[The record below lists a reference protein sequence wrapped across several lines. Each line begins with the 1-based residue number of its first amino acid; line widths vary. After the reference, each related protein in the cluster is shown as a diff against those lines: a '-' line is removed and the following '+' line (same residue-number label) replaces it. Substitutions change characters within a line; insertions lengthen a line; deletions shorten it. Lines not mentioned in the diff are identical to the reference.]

1 MSLYRLRT
9 DSQFAIA
16 TLFGAVAVVGIL
28 PFAIYRFRHG
38 QMLAG
43 AIDTGIM
50 LCICGGVIDAWRGG
64 DLRRLGLLLVVVANV
79 GCVLIASLLGLPGLL
94 WMYPVIVASFLLVSR
109 ARAIS
114 VAGLAIGFLV
124 IHGRAFDGDLHRAV
138 FLITALVVSLF
149 AWIFAHRTERQRMQ
163 LESLAARDPLTGT
176 GNRRAMEQELQ
187 RAIEVHRRHLG
198 TFSLALLD
206 LDHFKRINDNFG
218 HEAGDETL
226 MAFADL
232 MLSSIRTIDRLYRIG
247 GEEFVLLLP
256 GVAASDL
263 AAVCENLRVK
273 VANGLRCRD
282 EVITV
287 SIGAAALYRD
297 DDAASWLARADEA
310 LYRAKHGGRNR
321 VELGTTTARAR
332 SNGNG
337 IEPGESVLPDR

>member
-9 DSQFAIA
+9 DFQFAIA
-16 TLFGAVAVVGIL
+16 TLFGVVAVIGIL
-28 PFAIYRFRHG
+28 PFAIYRFSHG
-38 QMLAG
+38 QTLAG
-43 AIDTGIM
+43 VVDTGIM

-64 DLRRLGLLLVVVANV
+64 DLGRLGLLLVLVANI
-79 GCVLIASLLGLPGLL
+79 GCVIIASLLGWPGLL

-109 ARAIS
+109 MRAI
-114 VAGLAIGFLV
+114 VMVGLAIAFLV
-124 IHGRAFDGDLHRAV
+124 IHGAAFDGDLHRVV
-138 FLITALVVSLF
+138 FLITAVVVALF
-149 AWIFAHRTERQRMQ
+149 AWIFAHRTERQRLQ

-176 GNRRAMEQELQ
+176 GNRRAMEQELS
-187 RAIEVHRRHLG
+187 RAIEVHRRQLG
-198 TFSLALLD
+198 TFALALLD

-232 MLSSIRTIDRLYRIG
+232 VLASIRTIDRFYRIG

-256 GVAASDL
+256 GVAGSDL
-263 AAVCENLRVK
+263 RAVCENLRLK
-273 VANGLRCRD
+273 VANGLHCRD
-282 EVITV
+282 EVVTV
-287 SIGAAALYRD
+287 SIGAAALCRD

-321 VELGTTTARAR
+321 VEVGSTVARAR

-337 IEPGESVLPDR
+337 IEPGESGLSGR